1 MKFPIKSS
9 IVQVNVPSAK
19 VLFEQVTQRL
29 KAGQGFAIATINLD
43 HLVKLRSSDSFLA
56 AYLAQDF
63 IVADGNP
70 IVWLS
75 KLAKSPVELVPGSE
89 LVVPLARIAAQN
101 GVKIALLGSTDEALE
116 KAANGLHALVP
127 DLKIATC
134 IAPPFGFDPTG
145 EQAETILK
153 TLKDSGAGLCFLAL
167 GAPKQ
172 EEFAALGRKATPN
185 IGFVSIGA
193 GLDFIAGNQT
203 RAPKW
208 VQKLALEWVWRMA
221 SSPRRLIPR
230 YARCIAILPSLT
242 RDASK
247 QSRRG

>member
-1 MKFPIKSS
+1 MIFHIKSS
-9 IVQVNVPSAK
+9 VVPVNIPSAIA
-19 VLFEQVTQRL
+19 LFDQVTKRL

-43 HLVKLRSSDSFLA
+43 HLVKLRDSNSFLT

-89 LVVPLARIAAQN
+89 LVVPLARIAAVN
-101 GVKIALLGSTDEALE
+101 GVGIALLGSTTEALDR
-116 KAANGLHALVP
+116 AAVGLQALVP
-127 DLKIATC
+127 DLKIAIC
-134 IAPPFGFDPTG
+134 IAPPFGFDPTD
-145 EQAETILK
+145 EQAKAILID
-153 TLKDSGAGLCFLAL
+153 LKNSGAGLCFLAL

-172 EEFAALGRKATPN
+172 EEFAALGRKVTPN
-185 IGFVSIGA
+185 IGFASIGA
-193 GLDFIAGNQT
+193 SLDFIAGNQT

-208 VQKLALEWVWRMA
+208 VQKLALEWFWRMA

-230 YARCIAILPSLT
+230 YMRCIAILPSLAL
-242 RDASK
+242 DASK